1 MTGGHLL
8 FAGAATG
15 YIAVGIWLEE
25 RGLARELG
33 PAYRDYLDRVPAV
46 VPRRR
51 PTGAPAALD

>member
-33 PAYRDYLDRVPAV
+33 APYVAYADRVPAV
-46 VPRRR
+46 LPLRR
-51 PTGAPAALD
+51 PGREARRAG